1 MKKILFTL
9 LAIMFVSS
17 LCFAGQKVVSPVKTT
32 STSAEVKTF
41 TGNVESITLGDAAK
55 KTKSEII
62 VVDDKG
68 QSLSKVVSSSTAI
81 YDKAGQQ
88 ISLDK
93 IMKGDKV
100 TIEYSSNGKKAKSI
114 KLVE

>member
-1 MKKILFTL
+1 MKKILFAL
-9 LAIMFVSS
+9 IAVAFVSS
-17 LCFAGQKVVSPVKTT
+17 LCFAQQASVPETKTVSSPAVI
-32 STSAEVKTF
+32 KTF
-41 TGNVESITLGDAAK
+41 TGKVELVKLADPVK